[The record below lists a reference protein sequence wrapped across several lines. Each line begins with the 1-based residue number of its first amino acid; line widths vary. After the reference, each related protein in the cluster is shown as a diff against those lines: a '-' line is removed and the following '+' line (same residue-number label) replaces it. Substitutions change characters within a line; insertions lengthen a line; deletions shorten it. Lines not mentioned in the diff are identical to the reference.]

1 MGGNKQLL
9 AQEASGMARAAY
21 IRDYAHVRARNK
33 YVRARALAT
42 IVFLQ
47 QNLRFIFLL
56 HVCQIALSRMTRSF
70 TILICSILNKSVLD
84 ISSERTFAANHVHSS
99 THTHAAAAS
108 TPVLCG

>member
-9 AQEASGMARAAY
+9 VREASGMARAAY

-56 HVCQIALSRMTRSF
+56 HVCQICPF
-70 TILICSILNKSVLD
+70 TDDPIFHYLD
-84 ISSERTFAANHVHSS
+84 LFDPE
-99 THTHAAAAS
+99 
-108 TPVLCG
+108 